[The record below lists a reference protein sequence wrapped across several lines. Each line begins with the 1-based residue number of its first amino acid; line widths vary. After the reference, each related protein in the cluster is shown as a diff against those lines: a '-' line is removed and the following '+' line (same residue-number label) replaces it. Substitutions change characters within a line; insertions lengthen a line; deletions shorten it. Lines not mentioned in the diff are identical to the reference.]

1 MKNTK
6 EKLINQSK
14 VVKASF
20 QHQSKVVKASF
31 QQVDIALS
39 LSITQTCQKQ
49 KDKLGSAFVHSNI
62 YRQ

>member
-6 EKLINQSK
+6 EKLIN
-14 VVKASF
+14 
-20 QHQSKVVKASF
+20 QSKVVKASF

>member
-1 MKNTK
+1 MIRQKTITFRMKNTK
-6 EKLINQSK
+6 EKLIN
-14 VVKASF
+14 
-20 QHQSKVVKASF
+20 QSKVVKASF